1 MVSMANLSIL
11 LITAVYLLLV
21 VVVGFFAARITGNSR
36 EDFLMASR
44 SFGTVVLL
52 FALFATNMTA
62 VVMIGAPGLAY
73 STGVSAYGFFVSL
86 FAFLFPVFLMTFGYR
101 IWIVGKEFGHITP
114 GQIFNHR
121 WEANYLGV
129 LVMAIFSVWTIPYI
143 LVGVQGG
150 GIVFEA
156 LTDGL
161 VPYWLGALITI
172 IVVGL
177 YVYPG
182 GMRGTGWTN
191 TFQGLVFMTVLL
203 AFFVYVPLRIGGFG
217 AATDAVAQINDGV
230 FLNRE
235 GLPPYETRMYFSQG
249 IIVAL
254 GAFMFPHLV
263 LRYMTARSFT
273 TLKQTSVIYPIAVL
287 LVWVPTVMLGFWG
300 IAQIPDLQNPD
311 FILPQLVFEFFP
323 TWAIGLA
330 LAGILAA
337 MMSSIDGQVLTLST
351 FFSEDVLREFKDDVT
366 EAKTVW
372 YTRIFLVAIFALA
385 YIGAL
390 ITTDTIVDTATFAF
404 AGYGLLF
411 APMAA
416 AFYWRNS
423 TKASIYVGVVYGFVG
438 IWIFEYAPIPPE
450 VTMGFHPFVPLLVTQ
465 VVLMFVVA
473 KLTATP
479 SVERIEEYEEC
490 FEEVW

>member
-1 MVSMANLSIL
+1 MVSTSNL
-11 LITAVYLLLV
+11 LILVIVAVYLLI
-21 VVVGFFAARITGNSR
+21 VVGVGSAAARLTGDTR

-62 VVMIGAPGLAY
+62 VVMIGAPSLAY
-73 STGVSAYGFFVSL
+73 STGISAYGFFVSL

-101 IWIVGKEFGHITP
+101 IWVVGKEFGHITP

-121 WEANYLGV
+121 WEADYLGLLIMV
-129 LVMAIFSVWTIPYI
+129 IMSIWTIPYI

-150 GIVFEA
+150 GIVFDA
-156 LTDGL
+156 MTDGL
-161 VPYWLGALITI
+161 IPYWLGSLITI
-172 IVVGL
+172 VIVGM

-191 TFQGLVFMTVLL
+191 TFQGMVFMLVLF
-203 AFFVYVPLRIGGFG
+203 AFFLYIPTRIGGFSVATETV
-217 AATDAVAQINDGV
+217 AALNDGM
-230 FLNRE
+230 FLNRA
-235 GLPPYETRMYFSQG
+235 GIPPYESRMYFSQG

-254 GAFMFPHLV
+254 GAFMFPHLI

-273 TLKQTSVIYPIAVL
+273 TLKQTAVIYPIAVL
-287 LVWVPTVMLGFWG
+287 VVWVPTVMLGFWG
-300 IAQIPDLQNPD
+300 IAQIPNLDNPD

-323 TWAIGLA
+323 AWAVGIA

-337 MMSSIDGQVLTLST
+337 LMSSVDGQVLTLST
-351 FFSEDVLREFKDDVT
+351 FFTEDALRDFKEDIT
-366 EAKTVW
+366 ETKAVW
-372 YTRIFLVAIFALA
+372 YSRVFLVVIFGLA

-390 ITTDTIVDTATFAF
+390 ITPETVIDTATFAF

-423 TKASIYVGVVYGFVG
+423 TRLSIYAGVVYGFVG
-438 IWIFEYAPIPPE
+438 IWVFEYAPMPPE
-450 VTMGFHPFVPLLVTQ
+450 LTFGFHPFVPLLVTQ
-465 VVLMFVVA
+465 VLLMGVVA
-473 KLTATP
+473 QFTRTP
-479 SVERIEEYEEC
+479 SEERIEEYEEC